1 MSFTFLAVSIFT
13 MDPRTR
19 TLVLGDSHIRRLHD
33 FMSETPDA
41 YSHNVFLD
49 MALGERL
56 DFHGMGGRTVQGIFD
71 HDMEWVRW
79 YAPHV
84 VFLMVGGNDL
94 TNPNLSALDVA
105 SSIHDLAKHLIDS
118 EGSYVVFVASI
129 TGRTSYPYLN
139 PSYPQKVGDCNQ
151 YLRVLFEAEE
161 NMFYRTLRGL
171 YNPSTEV
178 MLHDGIHL
186 NDWGHYRLY
195 RTIRGAVCN
204 GLSMM
209 DRLRGGLPLRY

>member
-19 TLVLGDSHIRRLHD
+19 TLVLGDSHIRRLHN

-79 YAPHV
+79 YQVRAKVYILERPPVEVHS
-84 VFLMVGGNDL
+84 
-94 TNPNLSALDVA
+94 LSL
-105 SSIHDLAKHLIDS
+105 
-118 EGSYVVFVASI
+118 E
-129 TGRTSYPYLN
+129 RTYYLN
-139 PSYPQKVGDCNQ
+139 RPERSG
-151 YLRVLFEAEE
+151 
-161 NMFYRTLRGL
+161 
-171 YNPSTEV
+171 
-178 MLHDGIHL
+178 
-186 NDWGHYRLY
+186 
-195 RTIRGAVCN
+195 
-204 GLSMM
+204 
-209 DRLRGGLPLRY
+209 

>member
-1 MSFTFLAVSIFT
+1 
-13 MDPRTR
+13 
-19 TLVLGDSHIRRLHD
+19 
-33 FMSETPDA
+33 MSETPEA
-41 YSHNVFLD
+41 YSHNVHLD

-56 DFHGMGGRTVQGIFD
+56 DFHGKGGITTQGIFD

-94 TNPNLSALDVA
+94 TDPTLSALDVA
-105 SSIHDLAKHLIDS
+105 SRIHDLAKYLVDS
-118 EGSYVVFVASI
+118 EGCYVVFVASI
-129 TGRTSYPYLN
+129 TGRTSYPNLN
-139 PSYPQKVGDCNQ
+139 PSYPEKVGDCNK
-151 YLRVLFEAEE
+151 YLRVLFEVEE
-161 NMFYRTLRGL
+161 NMFYCTLRGL

-178 MLHDGIHL
+178 MHHDGIHL
-186 NDWGHYRLY
+186 SDWGHYRLY
-195 RTIRGAVCN
+195 RSIRGAVCR